1 MTNCKSINMKRNLCI
16 LLYYDYV
23 FQKLDIIIILAIIGT
38 GFEFSGFSFFFGFLD
53 DRIPSSFPFFTQIQS
68 STFGISHEGKS
79 GHAGVS
85 QQSSDGST
93 NVGGHGF
100 ISSGDFRSTD
110 AKTETQY
117 KDENPEESANEGSA
131 EWNITTI

>member
-1 MTNCKSINMKRNLCI
+1 MKRNLCI

-23 FQKLDIIIILAIIGT
+23 FHKLDLAIIGT

-53 DRIPSSFPFFTQIQS
+53 DRIPSSFPFLTQIQS

>member
-1 MTNCKSINMKRNLCI
+1 MLDYLWFLI
-16 LLYYDYV
+16 L
-23 FQKLDIIIILAIIGT
+23 ILAIIGT

-79 GHAGVS
+79 GNAGVS

-131 EWNITTI
+131 EWNITTIWN